1 MFKKTVA
8 IVTMAL
14 LAIPA
19 AALAANQ
26 DNIGWDG
33 SEPICTPL
41 PVSLGEV
48 NIHVGTTQYRLPGR
62 TNFKAC
68 VTSDSK
74 VDGTPTVTPYSA
86 CGTACFAVRVAD
98 ISAYNDLNVQ
108 ITYLEDG
115 ESKSIGVDPDPIDVG
130 RELEEVCISNHDAGT
145 PDPCLVHLTSPSDL
159 KAKGAKRQVSLRW
172 TAGGEAYGRNVQ
184 TTYEVWR
191 GTGSELEAFEKI
203 AEGVTETTFLDTGVA
218 RRTTYSYFVVA
229 VDADGNRSGGSNMA
243 QGTTT

>member
-19 AALAANQ
+19 ASLAATQN
-26 DNIGWDG
+26 DFRWDG
-33 SEPICTPL
+33 TEPICTPL
-41 PVSLGEV
+41 PVSLGEQD
-48 NIHVGTTQYRLPGR
+48 IHIGSTHYRLPGR

-74 VDGTPTVTPYSA
+74 VDGTPTVTPYSS
-86 CGTACFAVRVAD
+86 CGTTCFAVRVAD
-98 ISAYNDLNVQ
+98 ISAYKDLNVEV
-108 ITYLEDG
+108 TYQEDG
-115 ESKSIGVDPDPIDVG
+115 QSKSIGVDPEPIDVG

-145 PDPCLVHLTSPSDL
+145 PDPCLVHLTSPSNL

-172 TAGGEAYGRNVQ
+172 TPGGEAYGRNVQ

-191 GTGSELEAFEKI
+191 GTGTELEAFEMI
-203 AEGVTETTFLDTGVA
+203 AAGVTEPAFLDSGLA
-218 RRTTYSYFVVA
+218 RRAGYSYFVVA
-229 VDADGNRSGGSNMA
+229 VDADGNRSGGSNVA

>member
-26 DNIGWDG
+26 DNFGWDG

-41 PVSLGEV
+41 PVSISEKD
-48 NIHVGTTQYRLPGR
+48 IHIGSTHYNLPGR
-62 TNFKAC
+62 TDFKAC
-68 VTSDSK
+68 VTADSK
-74 VDGTPTVTPYSA
+74 VDGTPTVTPYPA
-86 CGTACFAVRVAD
+86 CGSTCFAVRVAD
-98 ISAYNDLNVQ
+98 ISAYQDLNV
-108 ITYLEDG
+108 EVSFKEGG
-115 ESKSIGVDPDPIDVG
+115 EPKSIGVNPDPIDVG

-159 KAKGAKRQVSLRW
+159 KAKGARRQVSLRW

-203 AEGVTETTFLDTGVA
+203 AEGLTETTFLDMGLA

-229 VDADGNRSGGSNMA
+229 VDAEGNRSGGSNVA